1 MAMSDG
7 QNQKKSPGQTVAD
20 AALAGYDKGA
30 KKKADSKSS
39 SKNDFS
45 LIPSLKKG
53 GMVKKT
59 GLHLLHKGEEV
70 IPANKVKSL
79 KRKGS
84 MRKRTSAKA

>member
-1 MAMSDG
+1 MADD
-7 QNQKKSPGQTVAD
+7 QNPKKTPGQTVAD
-20 AALAGYDKGA
+20 AALAGYNKGA
-30 KKKADSKSS
+30 SKKADSKSAI
-39 SKNDFS
+39 KTDFS

-84 MRKRTSAKA
+84 MRKRTSVKA